1 VIRTSA
7 LLAVIVAGGLV
18 VTSCASASDVREA
31 ASVSSSVTPSASE
44 SPTGP
49 TEPTP
54 TVVTTPPTSAT
65 ATEPSTS
72 APPSSSA
79 PTETPAVPPK
89 PRPGSCYATS
99 RASFRHQVDGSAPVS
114 CRSMH
119 TAETFAVFPTDG
131 SLSSS
136 QIATVWRDCQAR
148 FRNYVGASA
157 TVSTIGLTLILPS
170 SDETAAGQHWIRC
183 DAILLA
189 NYNAA
194 GTNGKIGL
202 PHVGS
207 LAGALFN
214 GVPDRYR
221 GCARH
226 WPKVDQPVHFTSCAQ
241 FHQAELIPESLTLG
255 GPDAPYPG
263 KQSSINSSKTFCG
276 NVFQNYVP
284 ETDHY
289 YYYYPTAASW
299 RSSTHDTTCW
309 ALDTNGDGL
318 PPI

>member
-1 VIRTSA
+1 M
-7 LLAVIVAGGLV
+7 
-18 VTSCASASDVREA
+18 
-31 ASVSSSVTPSASE
+31 SSSVATSTSGSLTE
-44 SPTGP
+44 PTGP
-49 TEPTP
+49 TEPTVSVI
-54 TVVTTPPTSAT
+54 TSTPTSV
-65 ATEPSTS
+65 PTS
-72 APPSSSA
+72 EASSNAPPSTTA
-79 PTETPAVPPK
+79 PTERPAVPP
-89 PRPGSCYATS
+89 RPQAGNCYATS
-99 RASFRHQVDGSAPVS
+99 RASFRAQVDGSAPVS
-114 CRSMH
+114 CRTLHS
-119 TAETFAVFPTDG
+119 AETFAVFATDG
-131 SLSSS
+131 HPSSS

-148 FRNYVGASA
+148 FNTYIGASA

-170 SDETAAGQHWIRC
+170 SDQTAAGQKWIRC

-194 GTNGKIGL
+194 GTTGKIGL
-202 PHVGS
+202 SHVGS
-207 LAGALFN
+207 LARVLFN
-214 GVPDRYR
+214 GVPDRFR

-255 GPDAPYPG
+255 GPDTPYPG
-263 KQSSINSSKTFCG
+263 RSSAISSSKTFCG